1 MIVAA
6 KSLSKKI
13 YMIIIISTMIILD
26 LLFSGKTLVS
36 YAVDSI
42 QTNGPNT
49 EYLNRRTNSE
59 AEKEIRE
66 DKLLNQEI
74 DSKLDVGVRT
84 NNNATIKNIHNFS
97 EIAYIDSLPI
107 EQKAKENNISRAII
121 RKSISIN
128 TAIRYISNIFTIVA
142 IIAVGSYFAEKR
154 ILKENIRF

>member
-1 MIVAA
+1 MIVAE

-13 YMIIIISTMIILD
+13 CMIIIISIIILD
-26 LLFSGKTLVS
+26 LLFSGKTLVC
-36 YAVDSI
+36 YALDLI

-59 AEKEIRE
+59 TEKEIGD
-66 DKLLNQEI
+66 DKFLTQDS
-74 DSKLDVGVRT
+74 DSKLDVGLHT
-84 NNNATIKNIHNFS
+84 NNNATIRNIHNLS
-97 EIAYIDSLPI
+97 DIVYIDSLPV
-107 EQKAKENNISRAII
+107 EQKAKENNISLANI
-121 RKSISIN
+121 RRNMSIS

>member
-1 MIVAA
+1 MIVAE

-13 YMIIIISTMIILD
+13 YMIIIISIIIILD
-26 LLFSGKTLVS
+26 LLFSGKTLVC
-36 YAVDSI
+36 YALDLI

-59 AEKEIRE
+59 AEKEIGD
-66 DKLLNQEI
+66 DKFLTQDS
-74 DSKLDVGVRT
+74 DSKLDVGLHT
-84 NNNATIKNIHNFS
+84 NNNATIRNIHNLS
-97 EIAYIDSLPI
+97 DIAYIDSLPV
-107 EQKAKENNISRAII
+107 EQKAKENNISLANI
-121 RKSISIN
+121 RRNMSIS